1 MPNSSRS
8 WDLWMIDTHVK
19 QLLIENAKQ
28 DFQNSLFSRYSE
40 DIDHI
45 LDMNETEEFIT
56 PLTEEQQLDY

>member
-1 MPNSSRS
+1 MPNSPRS
-8 WDLWMIDTHVK
+8 WDLWMIDTYVK
-19 QLLIENAKQ
+19 QLLIENTKQ